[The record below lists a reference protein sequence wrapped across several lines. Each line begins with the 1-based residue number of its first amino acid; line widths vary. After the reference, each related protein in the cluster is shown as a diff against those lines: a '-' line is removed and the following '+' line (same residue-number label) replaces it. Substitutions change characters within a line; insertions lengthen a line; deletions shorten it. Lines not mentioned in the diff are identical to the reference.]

1 MSALTKCSDL
11 FSFPFLGLTEVLQE
25 QLVVLTFYLVHV
37 CDP

>member
-1 MSALTKCSDL
+1 MSALTKCSHR

-25 QLVVLTFYLVHV
+25 QVVALKFYLIHM